1 MRYRKLMCGVLCVSL
16 LSGCSQ
22 ASLEA
27 QYPKTVR
34 YDENNYEAWQK
45 NRDELENQYPG
56 YNEGMDVFYQTI
68 CRNMFDTQENR
79 TVSPLNLYMALSMCA
94 SMTDGRSRQQ
104 ILSVLNTDEDK
115 LEEKAHA
122 LWLANYADDGIVTC
136 TLNNSLWLNE
146 EASYKDS
153 LLSKMKDEYYA
164 SIYKGK
170 MGSGKFNEKL
180 RAWVNEHTGNMLANS
195 VKGMELEP
203 DQFMSILST
212 LYYKGA
218 WIDEFDKENNTEEIF
233 HGINGDQ
240 KTEFMNQ
247 TLQTLYVDAKEYE
260 AVGLGIE
267 HSGTFWIVLPKKDMA
282 SVWEDIE
289 KPTGEMM
296 EVNLSMPKFDIENT
310 LSLKDTLK
318 KMGMSD
324 VFDPEKADFA
334 PLTDTP
340 VYLSEVE
347 HGVRVKTDE
356 KGIEAAAYTKM
367 DIDAMA
373 LIQESVDF
381 KVDRPFIFAV
391 QSQDGSIL
399 FCGQVTELS

>member
-1 MRYRKLMCGVLCVSL
+1 M
-16 LSGCSQ
+16 
-22 ASLEA
+22 
-27 QYPKTVR
+27 
-34 YDENNYEAWQK
+34 
-45 NRDELENQYPG
+45 
-56 YNEGMDVFYQTI
+56 
-68 CRNMFDTQENR
+68 
-79 TVSPLNLYMALSMCA
+79 
-94 SMTDGRSRQQ
+94 
-104 ILSVLNTDEDK
+104 
-115 LEEKAHA
+115 
-122 LWLANYADDGIVTC
+122 
-136 TLNNSLWLNE
+136 
-146 EASYKDS
+146 
-153 LLSKMKDEYYA
+153 
-164 SIYKGK
+164 
-170 MGSGKFNEKL
+170 
-180 RAWVNEHTGNMLANS
+180 
-195 VKGMELEP
+195 
-203 DQFMSILST
+203 
-212 LYYKGA
+212 
-218 WIDEFDKENNTEEIF
+218 
-233 HGINGDQ
+233 
-240 KTEFMNQ
+240 
-247 TLQTLYVDAKEYE
+247 
-260 AVGLGIE
+260 
-267 HSGTFWIVLPKKDMA
+267 
-282 SVWEDIE
+282 WEDTE

>member
-1 MRYRKLMCGVLCVSL
+1 
-16 LSGCSQ
+16 
-22 ASLEA
+22 
-27 QYPKTVR
+27 
-34 YDENNYEAWQK
+34 
-45 NRDELENQYPG
+45 
-56 YNEGMDVFYQTI
+56 
-68 CRNMFDTQENR
+68 
-79 TVSPLNLYMALSMCA
+79 
-94 SMTDGRSRQQ
+94 
-104 ILSVLNTDEDK
+104 
-115 LEEKAHA
+115 
-122 LWLANYADDGIVTC
+122 
-136 TLNNSLWLNE
+136 
-146 EASYKDS
+146 
-153 LLSKMKDEYYA
+153 
-164 SIYKGK
+164 
-170 MGSGKFNEKL
+170 
-180 RAWVNEHTGNMLANS
+180 
-195 VKGMELEP
+195 EP